1 MSREDESDCAGAE
14 SGQRSRK
21 RQKSEPNEYE
31 AQIKKLQQDVAEVKE
46 RLHSMSNQSSTNTA
60 YELVKKCV
68 EAKQKAATMRRK
80 LAQHNHWLQRV
91 SSLMETAPLFD
102 YGVVDTSGVQADETK
117 QDTTSHR
124 SLKALDESHGQ
135 PRRKLHPRLLFG
147 ERLHA
152 AVVVSQEN
160 VSKLLQDATSK
171 AQSFHLSLEFESHG
185 WEIATGTLVSDHMG
199 FCCHRLLS
207 GGADDKTKDVA
218 TALWNFV
225 ECDEIFRTF
234 VPLVQASITTYQET
248 NCSLSCRV
256 IQLSQEMKQQAVA
269 TIESIRSTRDNTG
282 QENVWQISMEAVH
295 DHFLC
300 TFVAD
305 ASADAAMPNS
315 APPVKLDLGLQMS
328 KVNMHNKFILGA
340 RVTKVDEGVDILIAG
355 SARFD
360 LPCYS
365 DPAFDLLQH
374 FVSHLPVY
382 EDLYLT
388 PLNDSQASD
397 VHEM

>member
-1 MSREDESDCAGAE
+1 MSREDESDYAGTE
-14 SGQRSRK
+14 YGQRSRK
-21 RQKSEPNEYE
+21 RQKAEPNEYE
-31 AQIKKLQQDVAEVKE
+31 AQIKKLQQDIAEVKE
-46 RLHSMSNQSSTNTA
+46 RLSSMSNQCSNTA

-80 LAQHNHWLQRV
+80 LAEHNHWLQRV
-91 SSLMETAPLFD
+91 SSLMETAPLFE
-102 YGVVDTSGVQADETK
+102 YAVDTSEGQSEEMKKDANL
-117 QDTTSHR
+117 HR
-124 SLKALDESHGQ
+124 SFEVLDEPQGQ
-135 PRRKLHPRLLFG
+135 PKRKLYPRLLFG

-152 AVVVSQEN
+152 AVIVSQDN
-160 VSKLLQDATSK
+160 VSKLLHDASVK

-185 WEIATGTLVSDHMG
+185 WKIATGTLVSDHMG
-199 FCCHRLLS
+199 FSCHRLLS
-207 GGADDKTKDVA
+207 SGADDKTKDVA
-218 TALWNFV
+218 MALWNFV

-234 VPLVQASITTYQET
+234 VPLVQASFTTYQET

-269 TIESIRSTRDNTG
+269 TVESISLTRDSNG
-282 QENVWQISMEAVH
+282 QENSWQISMEAVH

-328 KVNMHNKFILGA
+328 KVNMHNKFIMGA
-340 RVTKVDEGVDILIAG
+340 RVTKLDEGVDILVAG

-388 PLNDSQASD
+388 PLNDSQATD
-397 VHEM
+397 VHEL